1 MPIEKE
7 DTIGLKYWS
16 TKADEN
22 ANSDPQINWKEGQ
35 MPSTVNNSARMMMAR
50 LKENELVTSQRFDNL
65 ENLIKNFIKQDS
77 NILQLTIKKIYPLLS
92 DTVSTFS
99 NLKKYVIEKYFQDY
113 EYMCAFVEMEDVIL
127 DDFEDLKKYHSV
139 QLVYD
144 RNAFDEEAF
153 NSFKGIFILRFN
165 VLSKNISSPKI
176 TTIFLHHTNKYKL
189 KNSKLNKV
197 FLGSLSSYCFDII
210 PLKWG
215 EDDNLYFNDTRN
227 ATNSYN
233 ITKERIIN
241 SERHYD
247 EDGYLIYFHG
257 EVKAYLKTT
266 FKWESRNTFSL
277 HKNMINNT
285 EGIYL
290 NTGNTN
296 HEVTLFMDSTIPI
309 PYSGS
314 LYIKNII
321 SNALDRFLNY
331 YKEYNNQT
339 YLTSIET
346 IFWSRNKPDRHTTW
360 GFQLESSPRSDIEHD
375 VIYFWCQPNINNSN
389 PNIYPASYYEFLPLE
404 VMFNIFRS

>member
-1 MPIEKE
+1 
-7 DTIGLKYWS
+7 
-16 TKADEN
+16 
-22 ANSDPQINWKEGQ
+22 
-35 MPSTVNNSARMMMAR
+35 
-50 LKENELVTSQRFDNL
+50 
-65 ENLIKNFIKQDS
+65 
-77 NILQLTIKKIYPLLS
+77 
-92 DTVSTFS
+92 
-99 NLKKYVIEKYFQDY
+99 
-113 EYMCAFVEMEDVIL
+113 MCAFVEMEDVIL

-176 TTIFLHHTNKYKL
+176 TKIFLHHTNKYKL
-189 KNSKLNKV
+189 KDSKLNKV

-257 EVKAYLKTT
+257 EVKAYLKNT
-266 FKWESRNTFSL
+266 FKWESRKIISL
-277 HKNMINNT
+277 HKNMINNN

-321 SNALDRFLNY
+321 SNALDRFFNF

-339 YLTSIET
+339 YLTT
-346 IFWSRNKPDRHTTW
+346 INTVFWSRNKPDRHTNW

-389 PNIYPASYYEFLPLE
+389 PNIYPASYYKFLPLE

>member
-99 NLKKYVIEKYFQDY
+99 NLKKDVIEKYFQNN

-127 DDFEDLKKYHSV
+127 DDFEDIKKYHSV

-176 TTIFLHHTNKYKL
+176 TTIFLYHTNKYKL

-215 EDDNLYFNDTRN
+215 
-227 ATNSYN
+227 
-233 ITKERIIN
+233 
-241 SERHYD
+241 
-247 EDGYLIYFHG
+247 
-257 EVKAYLKTT
+257 
-266 FKWESRNTFSL
+266 
-277 HKNMINNT
+277 
-285 EGIYL
+285 
-290 NTGNTN
+290 
-296 HEVTLFMDSTIPI
+296 
-309 PYSGS
+309 
-314 LYIKNII
+314 
-321 SNALDRFLNY
+321 
-331 YKEYNNQT
+331 
-339 YLTSIET
+339 
-346 IFWSRNKPDRHTTW
+346 
-360 GFQLESSPRSDIEHD
+360 
-375 VIYFWCQPNINNSN
+375 
-389 PNIYPASYYEFLPLE
+389 
-404 VMFNIFRS
+404 

>member
-99 NLKKYVIEKYFQDY
+99 NLKKDVIEKYFQNN

-144 RNAFDEEAF
+144 RNTFNEETF

-189 KNSKLNKV
+189 KDSKLNKV

-233 ITKERIIN
+233 ITREIIIDKER
-241 SERHYD
+241 HHD
-247 EDGYLIYFHG
+247 EV
-257 EVKAYLKTT
+257 EAYLKTT

-290 NTGNTN
+290 YTSGKN
-296 HEVTLFMDSTIPI
+296 HEVTLYMRPTIPI

-339 YLTSIET
+339 YLTT
-346 IFWSRNKPDRHTTW
+346 INTVFWSSNKPDRHTTW

>member
-35 MPSTVNNSARMMMAR
+35 MPSTVNNSARMMVAR
-50 LKENELVTSQRFDNL
+50 LKENELVTSQRYDNL

-77 NILQLTIKKIYPLLS
+77 NILQLTIKKIYHLLPE
-92 DTVSTFS
+92 TVSNFS
-99 NLKKYVIEKYFQDY
+99 NLKKDVIEKYFQNN

-227 ATNSYN
+227 ATPSYN
-233 ITKERIIN
+233 VRKERIIRRQN
-241 SERHYD
+241 C
-247 EDGYLIYFHG
+247 HG
-257 EVKAYLKTT
+257 NVDAYLKTT

-277 HKNMINNT
+277 HKNMINNSH
-285 EGIYL
+285 GMYL
-290 NTGNTN
+290 HTVGTN
-296 HEVTLFMDSTIPI
+296 HEVTLFMDPIIPI

-321 SNALDRFLNY
+321 SNALDRFFNY

-339 YLTSIET
+339 YLTT
-346 IFWSRNKPDRHTTW
+346 INTVFWSRNQLDRHTTW
-360 GFQLESSPRSDIEHD
+360 GFQLESMPRSDIEHD

-389 PNIYPASYYEFLPLE
+389 PNIYPASYYEFLPLD

>member
-1 MPIEKE
+1 MKREKVMPIEKE

-99 NLKKYVIEKYFQDY
+99 NLKKDVIEKYFQNN

-227 ATNSYN
+227 ATPSYN
-233 ITKERIIN
+233 VRKERIIRRQN
-241 SERHYD
+241 C
-247 EDGYLIYFHG
+247 HG
-257 EVKAYLKTT
+257 NVDAYLKTT
-266 FKWESRNTFSL
+266 FKWENRNTFSL
-277 HKNMINNT
+277 HKNMLNNT
-285 EGIYL
+285 AGIYL
-290 NTGNTN
+290 DTSCPND
-296 HEVTLFMDSTIPI
+296 EVTLYMRPTIPI
-309 PYSGS
+309 PYDGS

-321 SNALDRFLNY
+321 SNALDKFFND
-331 YKEYNNQT
+331 YKRYNNQT
-339 YLTSIET
+339 YLTIIAT
-346 IFWSRNKPDRHTTW
+346 VFWSMNHKLDRHTTW
-360 GFQLESSPRSDIEHD
+360 GFQLESMPRSDIEHD